1 MAAETPGPGGAETLG
16 SQRSFDLFRSHHYA
30 LLATLLMSAPS
41 ETTLQLLAGLKG
53 DESPLG
59 RAHAALAEAAR
70 TARPATLER
79 EYFRLF
85 IGVGRGELVP
95 YESFYLTGFMQEKPL
110 ARLRQD
116 LAVLGIERSP
126 DLVELEDHAGVLCEI
141 MAGLLD
147 GSFET
152 SEGEDNRF
160 FQAHLAPWVPRFFDD
175 LAAAQEAN
183 FYRHVA
189 ILGRTFMTIESE
201 ALALAA

>member
-1 MAAETPGPGGAETLG
+1 MPDDGGVAALD

-30 LLATLLMSAPS
+30 LLATLLMAAPS
-41 ETTLQLLAGLKG
+41 ECTLQRLAGLKG
-53 DESPLG
+53 DASPLG
-59 RAHAALAEAAR
+59 RTHADLAEAAR
-70 TARPATLER
+70 TVRAEALER

-95 YESFYLTGFMQEKPL
+95 YESFYLTGFLQEKPL

-147 GSFET
+147 GTFET
-152 SEGEDNRF
+152 PEASEAHF
-160 FQAHLAPWVPRFFDD
+160 FQAHIEPWVPRFFDD
-175 LAAAQEAN
+175 LAAAQESN

-201 ALALAA
+201 ARALAA